1 MLKFLKTVLLYNLN
15 INYNKGLKNNYNNRL
30 ID

>member
-1 MLKFLKTVLLYNLN
+1 MNLN
-15 INYNKGLKNNYNNRL
+15 INYNKRVFMFLELL